1 MKQINF
7 AVRSMLGWLLLAAC
21 VVLAVWALL
30 DGVVP
35 LQQTGYT
42 ATGRKTET
50 QPIPVQTGAIPVNSA
65 DADLLDELPGI
76 GPATAES
83 ILAER
88 EENGP
93 FFYPEDLMQVSGIG
107 EKKLDGMRDM
117 LDLTE
122 E

>member
-1 MKQINF
+1 MKQKNF

-30 DGVVP
+30 G
-35 LQQTGYT
+35 GYAPQPRTSYAAMGRT
-42 ATGRKTET
+42 ADV
-50 QPIPVQTGAIPVNSA
+50 QPIPVQTGAIPVNTA
-65 DADLLDELPGI
+65 DAEVLDELPGI

-93 FFYPEDLMQVSGIG
+93 FYYPEDLMQVDGIG
-107 EKKLDGMRDM
+107 EKKLEDMRDM